1 MCRVKHIS
9 LSRGGTVSPH
19 GRLGPWEAWGS
30 CTKAD
35 TPMGTAEEYRH
46 VAWDCLKL
54 ADASSNPQT
63 HASLLNLSQYWVR
76 LAEEAERNRQYKL
89 SGYRAKAW
97 ECASRAQ
104 SINDP
109 ERRADMLRGA
119 IGELRYRN
127 RCRRRA
133 VDVMF
138 SARPPWMSLCGQC
151 RQSEK
156 SRRRRMR
163 FRSPSRTWGS
173 GNRRRIPLRAAGA
186 P

>member
-1 MCRVKHIS
+1 
-9 LSRGGTVSPH
+9 
-19 GRLGPWEAWGS
+19 
-30 CTKAD
+30 
-35 TPMGTAEEYRH
+35 MGTAEEYRH

-109 ERRADMLRGA
+109 ERRADMLRFAG
-119 IGELRYRN
+119 
-127 RCRRRA
+127 
-133 VDVMF
+133 M
-138 SARPPWMSLCGQC
+138 WMSLTEPIQHELRGAYELPPQ
-151 RQSEK
+151 
-156 SRRRRMR
+156 
-163 FRSPSRTWGS
+163 
-173 GNRRRIPLRAAGA
+173 RAA
-186 P
+186 